1 MKNYLARSL
10 LIRKSTVNG
19 NRNNTSDRSQ
29 NMQPIKDLK
38 MEHEAVRLTLRIL
51 DKICQRIEKS
61 EEIIDLGHIDQL
73 LEFFKVFV
81 DRCHHGKEEELL
93 FPALENV
100 GVSREGGPIGV
111 LLHEHQQGREFVR
124 SMNAVLSQYAQ
135 GDRKAAAEFV
145 KTARSY
151 INLLD
156 QHIDKE
162 NGVLF
167 PLAEKHLSAQEQ
179 TQLWEG
185 FEMIEAQKIGAGK
198 HEEFHIMIDQLEK
211 EILK

>member
-1 MKNYLARSL
+1 LKKFLARSL
-10 LIRKSTVNG
+10 LIVKSTVKGNG
-19 NRNNTSDRSQ
+19 NNTSDRSQ

-38 MEHEAVRLTLRIL
+38 MEHDAVRLTLRIL
-51 DKICQRIEKS
+51 DEICRKIEKS
-61 EEIIDLGHIDQL
+61 GEITDLQHLDQL

-81 DRCHHGKEEELL
+81 DKCHHGKEEELL

-111 LLHEHQQGREFVR
+111 MLHEHQQGREFVR
-124 SMNAVLSQYAQ
+124 SMNATLSHYTQ

-179 TQLWEG
+179 AKLWEG

>member
-1 MKNYLARSL
+1 LKKFLARSL
-10 LIRKSTVNG
+10 LIVKSTVKGNG
-19 NRNNTSDRSQ
+19 NNTSDRSQ

-38 MEHEAVRLTLRIL
+38 MEHDAVRLTLRIL
-51 DKICQRIEKS
+51 DEICWKIEKS
-61 EEIIDLGHIDQL
+61 GEITDLQHLDQL

-81 DRCHHGKEEELL
+81 DKCHHGKEEELL

-111 LLHEHQQGREFVR
+111 MLHEHQQGREFVR
-124 SMNAVLSQYAQ
+124 SMNATLSQYAQ

-145 KTARSY
+145 ETARSY
-151 INLLD
+151 INLLN

-167 PLAEKHLSAQEQ
+167 PLAEKHLSAQEKAK
-179 TQLWEG
+179 LWEG

-198 HEEFHIMIDQLEK
+198 HEEFHIMLDQLEK
-211 EILK
+211 EILQ